1 MGVSKCLKLNYL
13 NETEWD
19 EESQM
24 VGGKPV
30 GFLQVWSRISPWD
43 YHEQIHLE
51 FRTVQTWTQGLW
63 IARKQTSRGKYQ
75 TLCLLKGFFINRVSH
90 DCHIDIDR
98 DVLTAY
104 FFIRR

>member
-1 MGVSKCLKLNYL
+1 MSKCLKLNYL

-43 YHEQIHLE
+43 YHEQIHLVL
-51 FRTVQTWTQGLW
+51 RAVQTWTQGLR
-63 IARKQTSRGKYQ
+63 IARKKTSQRKISNIVSF
-75 TLCLLKGFFINRVSH
+75 KGFRH
-90 DCHIDIDR
+90 
-98 DVLTAY
+98 
-104 FFIRR
+104 